1 MEMRD
6 EPEMLDIDAVYTD
19 ASDTFDEDWL
29 GLENNVFGDAKYRKR
44 CLGLKRYLEEW

>member
-29 GLENNVFGDAKYRKR
+29 GLENNAFMVMTNIERGA
-44 CLGLKRYLEEW
+44 